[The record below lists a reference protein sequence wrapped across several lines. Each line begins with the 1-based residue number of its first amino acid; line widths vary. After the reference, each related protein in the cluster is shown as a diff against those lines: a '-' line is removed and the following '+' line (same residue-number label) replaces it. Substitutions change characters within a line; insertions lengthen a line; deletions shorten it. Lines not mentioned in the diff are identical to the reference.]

1 MVCKI
6 LLRKVTSTQDF
17 AEAVAS
23 MIEGEFVV
31 IAEEQ
36 TRARGRMRRKWFSPR
51 GGLWVT
57 YVKRSF
63 PVEEVPFSTLK
74 VALAIV
80 EILDELN
87 PRIRWPNDIV
97 VNDKKISGILIEA
110 NVSGNNNKADLFI
123 GFGIDTEVKDF
134 PPDIKAT
141 SYYLETGKLFQKSI
155 EEIIETI
162 NSWLSKDNEQV
173 ISRVNEVLSLKDR
186 EVLLETK
193 DGEKKCKALFVDYL
207 GRLVTECGIFE
218 VQDIERVDVL

>member
-1 MVCKI
+1 LVCKI

-80 EILDELN
+80 EILDELK

-141 SYYLETGKLFQKSI
+141 SYYIETGKSFQKSI